1 MAKIILSTKYLKGV
15 RTKGAGSLLRYMGTR
30 EGVETLD
37 INSDRRP
44 ASKRQDELIRDSLNR
59 FPEVYFYPE
68 FNTFVN
74 DRTRANASELL
85 EAILERNADKEKDI
99 GGLVHYYAKRPG
111 VEKIGSHGLFS
122 DTDEDIDL
130 EKVAKEVSQVQGII
144 FTDVVS
150 LKRED
155 ASRLGY
161 DNAEAWK
168 GLIRRNV
175 NEIAQAHKIPISE
188 LNWYAAFH
196 NTTHHPH
203 IHLMVYSER
212 GNGYISKK
220 GYLDLKSA
228 LANDIFRNEQY
239 KLFKLHTDI
248 RNELKQEYFNLA
260 KQIVSRDPSD
270 ETVQMFMN
278 LAKDLSGCKGKM
290 IYGYLPKRIKTKVDE
305 IVKKIAE
312 EPEIAKLNAEWNRLN
327 REKLSVYYDSS
338 KEEDI
343 PIEDNVTFRSL
354 KNIVIKFALQLD
366 LTANSKYQTSVNNT
380 NTLVVQQALG
390 AIASAMGIISNKRID
405 NLQAQINYTDS
416 KKVEEEML
424 VHGKKE
430 PTSPSTKKEKDEEA
444 SEIASGNVAAVIGI
458 GIAAIDTA
466 VRKLNKAETHE
477 EEQEEETPWQAENEP
492 EEEYY
497 EEYEE
502 EEPEEEIH
510 YYKDGTFSI
519 GDSKNIWRE
528 FRNENGETDFEFVCE
543 MDKPFRAT
551 VSEIE
556 AMEEDVTR
564 HYYEDETFSYGYSPE
579 IWEII
584 GQNEQHEDVLEFR
597 GYVEEYEAEEE
608 DEGFFMSM

>member
-15 RTKGAGSLLRYMGTR
+15 RTRGAGSLLRYMGTR
-30 EGVETLD
+30 KGVETLD
-37 INSDRRP
+37 NNSDRRP
-44 ASKRQDELIRDSLNR
+44 VSKRQDELIRDSLNR

-68 FNTFVN
+68 FNTFLA
-74 DRTRANASELL
+74 DKTRANASELI
-85 EAILERNADKEKDI
+85 EAILERNADKEDDI
-99 GGLVHYYAKRPG
+99 GGLIHYYAERPG

-130 EKVAKEVSQVQGII
+130 EKVAEEVSQVQGII
-144 FTDVVS
+144 FTEVVS
-150 LKRED
+150 LRRED

-161 DNAEAWK
+161 DNADAWK
-168 GLIRRNV
+168 GLVRRNL
-175 NEIAQAHKIPISE
+175 NEIAEAHKIPISE

-196 NTTHHPH
+196 NTAHHPH
-203 IHLMVYSER
+203 IHLMVYSDR

-248 RNELKQEYFNLA
+248 RNELKNEYFNLA
-260 KQIVSRDPSD
+260 RQIMQREPSD
-270 ETVQMFMN
+270 ETVRMFMD
-278 LAKDLSGCKGKM
+278 LAKDLSGRKGKM
-290 IYGYLPKRIKTKVDE
+290 IYGYLPKSVKKKVDN

-312 EPEIAKLNAEWNRLN
+312 EPEIKELYAEWNRLN

-338 KEEDI
+338 KDEDI

-354 KNIVIKFALQLD
+354 KNIAIQFALKLD
-366 LTANSKYQTSVNNT
+366 LTENSKYQTSVDKT
-380 NTLVVQQALG
+380 NVVIVQDALG
-390 AIASAMGIISNKRID
+390 MLASAIGLISNKRID
-405 NLQAQINYTDS
+405 DLHSQIPSIDS
-416 KKVEEEML
+416 KEIEQQTL
-424 VHGKKE
+424 IHGK
-430 PTSPSTKKEKDEEA
+430 PPATPAPKKEKDEEA
-444 SEIASGNVAAVIGI
+444 SEIAAGNAATLVGI
-458 GIAAIDTA
+458 GIAMVDAA
-466 VRKLNKAETHE
+466 VSKAKKAE
-477 EEQEEETPWQAENEP
+477 EP
-492 EEEYY
+492 EE

-502 EEPEEEIH
+502 ENNYDSYEEPQEEIH

-556 AMEEDVTR
+556 AMEEDITR
-564 HYYEDETFSYGYSPE
+564 HYYEDGTFSYGYSPE

-608 DEGFFMSM
+608 DEGWFMSM